1 MQRIKRSVLAVGAAL
16 SLTMAFI
23 PSASAET
30 YLYMKPSELEQA
42 VLRAQPGAALGK
54 WTQNFYYTNK
64 GSSAADLSPVVCPTM
79 TKKNLTLPKADSFGA
94 VGYAVS
100 QDIQLS
106 ITIWQYKSD
115 ADAQSALT
123 QFMNASCPDT
133 PRIPWENQKYYAM
146 KSGGGDFTS
155 SEIKG
160 VPAYLKGYEGTVEDG
175 LAIDVTW
182 AVRPVGK
189 TIIRVD
195 AEMFGTAAK
204 SPTKA
209 KAAPQLVGN
218 WIDAASKA
226 VLKFSSN
233 DPNAA

>member
-1 MQRIKRSVLAVGAAL
+1 MQRMTRGFLAIGAAI
-16 SLTMAFI
+16 SLTLAFV

-42 VLRAQPGAALGK
+42 VLRSQPGVALGK
-54 WTQNFYYTNK
+54 WNQNFYYSNK
-64 GSSAADLSPVVCPTM
+64 GLSAANLVPVVCPTM
-79 TKKNLTLPKADSFGA
+79 TKKNVTLPKADSFGA
-94 VGYAVS
+94 VGYVVS

-123 QFMNASCPDT
+123 QFTNASCPDT
-133 PRIPWENQKYYAM
+133 PRIPWEDQKYYAM

-189 TIIRVD
+189 AIIRVD
-195 AEMFGTAAK
+195 AEMFGDAAK
-204 SPTKA
+204 SPAKS
-209 KAAPQLVGN
+209 KAAPRLVSN